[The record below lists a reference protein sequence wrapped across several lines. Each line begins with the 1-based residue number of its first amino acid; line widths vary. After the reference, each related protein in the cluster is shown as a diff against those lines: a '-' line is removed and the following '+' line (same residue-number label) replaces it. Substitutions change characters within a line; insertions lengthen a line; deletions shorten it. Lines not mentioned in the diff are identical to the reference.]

1 MNGKQAFNLENLK
14 NEIKKDFDNYYL
26 IEKTKKEADL
36 FESINTKKII
46 FKPPINSQESFE
58 DFIKNQNIDFSF
70 KKKNVIN
77 KLTFRGSST
86 NIDKLY
92 QNFIDNRDFKA
103 DSSIFQSYFDSLI
116 EKARKDEEIIR
127 ENEELKKK
135 LLI

>member
-58 DFIKNQNIDFSF
+58 DFIKNHNIDFSF
-70 KKKNVIN
+70 
-77 KLTFRGSST
+77 
-86 NIDKLY
+86 
-92 QNFIDNRDFKA
+92 
-103 DSSIFQSYFDSLI
+103 
-116 EKARKDEEIIR
+116 
-127 ENEELKKK
+127 
-135 LLI
+135 